1 MSNSHCGFWDCDL
14 GLPNDRVT
22 NAFGRSAFR
31 WTEGAGKELWCQR
44 ITMKY
49 VCFALICFLTCING
63 VLFDTQSTEN
73 KEQITFKIGGNITLT
88 VPAEDNAVIEVERV
102 SWAKKDNA
110 LFKTSKNNPIAFL
123 NEQYKPRVYSCN
135 ESLITIF
142 PATREDEGMYT
153 AQIRYRNTS
162 TNNTFSK
169 TKWYYVVKL
178 PVPSPRG
185 GICDRM
191 GFRLLAVIQLD
202 NRMTGVVAGHQP
214 FSCQRRLKTPED
226 ETEVVEPK
234 VTPGYN
240 RTYNDPPSS
249 DNTGAIAGIIVCL
262 FIFIFI
268 FIIILICVYK
278 KKCKQKKNNENGY
291 NHEQNERTSQVMI
304 SSVSIQQHSSGNNTK
319 YDTEPQEENTS
330 QEMVPLYNHSHQNEE
345 GVKEEE

>member
-1 MSNSHCGFWDCDL
+1 
-14 GLPNDRVT
+14 
-22 NAFGRSAFR
+22 
-31 WTEGAGKELWCQR
+31 
-44 ITMKY
+44 MKC
-49 VCFALICFLTCING
+49 VCFAPICFLSCING

-73 KEQITFKIGGNITLT
+73 KEQIPFKIGGNITLT

-135 ESLITIF
+135 ESSITIF

-178 PVPSPRG
+178 P
-185 GICDRM
+185 
-191 GFRLLAVIQLD
+191 
-202 NRMTGVVAGHQP
+202 
-214 FSCQRRLKTPED
+214 ED

-240 RTYNDPPSS
+240 HTYNDPPSS
-249 DNTGAIAGIIVCL
+249 DNTGAIAGIIVC
-262 FIFIFI
+262 IFIFI

-278 KKCKQKKNNENGY
+278 KKCKQKKKNENGY
-291 NHEQNERTSQVMI
+291 VMVLLA
-304 SSVSIQQHSSGNNTK
+304 SVSIQQHSSGNNTK
-319 YDTEPQEENTS
+319 
-330 QEMVPLYNHSHQNEE
+330 MVPLSNNSHQNEE